1 MERLS
6 SLGGSID
13 DDDDYARFGM
23 AMSPKVAELIGLTV
37 PSGDDDASGV
47 PTGGEGSQ
55 DELGLGAGG
64 LTPPESPGGGMRAS
78 DSMVRKRNHPFAVAR
93 LPAGAAPILPCTVT

>member
-23 AMSPKVAELIGLTV
+23 AMSPKAAELIGLTV

-47 PTGGEGSQ
+47 LTGGEGSQ

-64 LTPPESPGGGMRAS
+64 LTPPGRPGGGMRAS
-78 DSMVRKRNHPFAVAR
+78 DSTVRKRNHPFAVAR
-93 LPAGAAPILPCTVT
+93 PPAGAAPILPCTVT